1 MVNYSLS
8 NDFDTVYFNESS
20 NHTETFHIFENFI
33 SIRNNSSQFILI
45 QPNATMIAFYAT
57 FILIIETLGNFLL
70 YCMIIYEKYGMDPQ
84 KRTVTNMLLSN
95 MIRFQILFNIIIMP
109 ILTFHR
115 IFGLQSSSKFH
126 FISRVVRWLICRHS
140 TVQYLIVTHLVL
152 HFFSTPLIVH
162 AYILVN

>member
-8 NDFDTVYFNESS
+8 NDFDTVDFNESS
-20 NHTETFHIFENFI
+20 NHTKTFQIFENF
-33 SIRNNSSQFILI
+33 SIRNNSGQFILI

-70 YCMIIYEKYGMDPQ
+70 YCMIFYEKYGMDPQ

-95 MIRFQILFNIIIMP
+95 MIRFQILFNIIFMP
-109 ILTFHR
+109 IITFHR

-126 FISRVVRWLICRHS
+126 FISRVV
-140 TVQYLIVTHLVL
+140 
-152 HFFSTPLIVH
+152 
-162 AYILVN
+162 NM